1 MIMATKTNSRRTALW
16 WCLACIACIASPAL
30 AKVETGTLKLDSV
43 TTEQLI
49 GRFGVTEK
57 GSLTLKLTTAKKG
70 WERGEHAL
78 HILVFRDESY
88 KRWRDMIKKGSLCQ
102 ERNRLAD
109 IEKAVDLPHPLATH
123 AGHGFEYFVDPETG
137 RSYRINLETGDSD
150 WAEPDN
156 HPEGP
161 LNRVEHRET
170 TFTTTLA
177 HHRPKGRGRDV
188 ERVPVSAHWYVVV
201 ADCRLEFYDAHPPP
215 MKYHL
220 TFLRGDE
227 GERGGTS
234 HLPADLRGVGVL
246 YWTLLVAMVALA
258 VPGRSAIVGQYRRLG
273 RVHALVVGVGVAY
286 ALQTA
291 SIALE
296 LAHLAV
302 FSRDG
307 KGLQWRFTFFAAD
320 FAAEVFQGVAELL
333 ASLMLLFLACG
344 WTTVSLGTAGAR
356 LLGSLESGGGGGGSA
371 GSAGAEAEKREDE
384 AGRGKNGRG
393 GGGRGLGREIR
404 DRVPDGVVAVF
415 KGLLRDDDDPRVKAR
430 IQSVTRALQSPARLF
445 ARGAA
450 AASSVARGPAVP
462 GAILPAARAAASR
475 MSLGAFLVVALACAQ
490 IFLEIAARA
499 YTDDFSGFHDHE
511 HWPGY
516 GLCALRLSLAA
527 LFAVGNAS
535 ALQSAEMQDP
545 DAAGFLR
552 DLRAVGL
559 GWMLAFPGLVG
570 TAWMLPAMWRHR
582 WVTGGCVLLQSTGLV
597 GLGYLVSTSERFLAV
612 STVAPRSAS
621 VAGNVAG
628 ARGIASKLAVD

>member
-1 MIMATKTNSRRTALW
+1 
-16 WCLACIACIASPAL
+16 
-30 AKVETGTLKLDSV
+30 
-43 TTEQLI
+43 
-49 GRFGVTEK
+49 
-57 GSLTLKLTTAKKG
+57 
-70 WERGEHAL
+70 
-78 HILVFRDESY
+78 
-88 KRWRDMIKKGSLCQ
+88 MIKKGSLCQ
-102 ERNRLAD
+102 ERNKLAD

-137 RSYRINLETGDSD
+137 RPYRINLESGESD
-150 WAEPDN
+150 WAEPDD

-170 TFTTTLA
+170 TFSTSLA
-177 HHRPKGRGRDV
+177 HHRPEGRGRDV
-188 ERVPVSAHWYVVV
+188 KRVPVSAHWYVAL

-227 GERGGTS
+227 GDRGGSS

-258 VPGRSAIVGQYRRLG
+258 VPGRSAIVAQYRRLG
-273 RVHALVVGVGVAY
+273 RVHALVVGVCAAY

-302 FSRDG
+302 FSRNG
-307 KGLQWRFTFFAAD
+307 EGLQWRFTFFAAD
-320 FAAEVFQGVAELL
+320 FAAEVAQGAAELL

-356 LLGSLESGGGGGGSA
+356 LLGSLESGGGGGG
-371 GSAGAEAEKREDE
+371 GGGGEEAEKREDE
-384 AGRGKNGRG
+384 TGRGQRGGKNGG
-393 GGGRGLGREIR
+393 GLGREIR
-404 DRVPDGVVAVF
+404 NRVPDGVVAVF
-415 KGLLRDDDDPRVKAR
+415 KGLLKDDDDPLVKAR

-445 ARGAA
+445 SRGAA
-450 AASSVARGPAVP
+450 AASSVAPRVGSVP
-462 GAILPAARAAASR
+462 GFDPMTRAASG

-490 IFLEIAARA
+490 IFLEIASRT

-516 GLCALRLSLAA
+516 CLCALRLALAA

-545 DAAGFLR
+545 DAARFLR

-559 GWMLAFPGLVG
+559 GWMLAFPGLVA

-628 ARGIASKLAVD
+628 SRGIASKLAVD

>member
-1 MIMATKTNSRRTALW
+1 MA
-16 WCLACIACIASPAL
+16 
-30 AKVETGTLKLDSV
+30 
-43 TTEQLI
+43 
-49 GRFGVTEK
+49 
-57 GSLTLKLTTAKKG
+57 SLS
-70 WERGEHAL
+70 ERG
-78 HILVFRDESY
+78 
-88 KRWRDMIKKGSLCQ
+88 
-102 ERNRLAD
+102 
-109 IEKAVDLPHPLATH
+109 
-123 AGHGFEYFVDPETG
+123 
-137 RSYRINLETGDSD
+137 
-150 WAEPDN
+150 
-156 HPEGP
+156 
-161 LNRVEHRET
+161 
-170 TFTTTLA
+170 
-177 HHRPKGRGRDV
+177 
-188 ERVPVSAHWYVVV
+188 
-201 ADCRLEFYDAHPPP
+201 
-215 MKYHL
+215 
-220 TFLRGDE
+220 
-227 GERGGTS
+227 
-234 HLPADLRGVGVL
+234 
-246 YWTLLVAMVALA
+246 
-258 VPGRSAIVGQYRRLG
+258 LG
-273 RVHALVVGVGVAY
+273 NNFVVGVGVAY

-302 FSRDG
+302 FSRNG

-320 FAAEVFQGVAELL
+320 FAAEVFQGVAELI

-356 LLGSLESGGGGGGSA
+356 LLGSLESGGGGPG

-393 GGGRGLGREIR
+393 KNGGGLSREIR
-404 DRVPDGVVAVF
+404 DRVPDGVVAVV
-415 KGLLRDDDDPRVKAR
+415 KGLLKDDDDPRVKAR

-445 ARGAA
+445 ARGAVV
-450 AASSVARGPAVP
+450 ASSVAGAMPAAQAVP
-462 GAILPAARAAASR
+462 GFHPMTRAASR
-475 MSLGAFLVVALACAQ
+475 MSLGAFLVIALACVQ

-516 GLCALRLSLAA
+516 GLCALRLALAA

-545 DAAGFLR
+545 DAARFLR

-559 GWMLAFPGLVG
+559 GWMLAFPGLVA

>member
-356 LLGSLESGGGGGGSA
+356 LLGSLESGGGGGSA

-393 GGGRGLGREIR
+393 GGGRGLGREIG
-404 DRVPDGVVAVF
+404 DRVPDGVAAVF

-430 IQSVTRALQSPARLF
+430 IQSVTRAPQSPARLF

-462 GAILPAARAAASR
+462 GAISPGGSGGGEPDVARGVPGGGPRVRADLPGDCRQGVHRRLQRVSR
-475 MSLGAFLVVALACAQ
+475 SRALAGIRSVRPA
-490 IFLEIAARA
+490 FVSRR
-499 YTDDFSGFHDHE
+499 
-511 HWPGY
+511 
-516 GLCALRLSLAA
+516 ALRGWQRQRAP
-527 LFAVGNAS
+527 VGRDAGPGRGRVPS
-535 ALQSAEMQDP
+535 RPSRRGVGLDAGVPRARGHRV
-545 DAAGFLR
+545 DAAGDVAASMGDGR
-552 DLRAVGL
+552 VRAV
-559 GWMLAFPGLVG
+559 AID
-570 TAWMLPAMWRHR
+570 
-582 WVTGGCVLLQSTGLV
+582 
-597 GLGYLVSTSERFLAV
+597 
-612 STVAPRSAS
+612 
-621 VAGNVAG
+621 G
-628 ARGIASKLAVD
+628 ARRTRVPREHEREVPGGVDRGAEERERRG

>member
-1 MIMATKTNSRRTALW
+1 MIMATYTRRTALW
-16 WCLACIACIASPAL
+16 WCLACLACIASPAL
-30 AKVETGTLKLDSV
+30 AKVETGTVKLDSV

-137 RSYRINLETGDSD
+137 RSYRINLESGESD

-170 TFTTTLA
+170 TFTTPLV

-188 ERVPVSAHWYVVV
+188 ERTPVSAHWYVVV

-227 GERGGTS
+227 GTSGGTS

-302 FSRDG
+302 FSRNG
-307 KGLQWRFTFFAAD
+307 QGLQWRFTFFAAD
-320 FAAEVFQGVAELL
+320 FAAEVAQGVAELL

-356 LLGSLESGGGGGGSA
+356 LLGSLESGGGIGGSA

-384 AGRGKNGRG
+384 AGRARRGGKNGG
-393 GGGRGLGREIR
+393 GLGREIR

-415 KGLLRDDDDPRVKAR
+415 KGLLKDDDDPRVKAR

-450 AASSVARGPAVP
+450 VASSVAGAMPAAQAVP
-462 GAILPAARAAASR
+462 GFHPMTRAASR
-475 MSLGAFLVVALACAQ
+475 MSLGAFLVIALACVQ

-516 GLCALRLSLAA
+516 GLCALRLALAA

-545 DAAGFLR
+545 DAARFLR

-559 GWMLAFPGLVG
+559 GWMLAFPGLVA

>member
-1 MIMATKTNSRRTALW
+1 MATNSRTALW

-30 AKVETGTLKLDSV
+30 AKVETGTVKLDSV

-137 RSYRINLETGDSD
+137 RSYRINLESGESD
-150 WAEPDN
+150 WAEPDD

-170 TFTTTLA
+170 TFTTSLS

-227 GERGGTS
+227 GDRGGTS

-258 VPGRSAIVGQYRRLG
+258 VPGRSAIVAQYRRLG
-273 RVHALVVGVGVAY
+273 RVHALVVGVCAAY

-302 FSRDG
+302 FSRNG
-307 KGLQWRFTFFAAD
+307 EGLQWRFTFFAAD
-320 FAAEVFQGVAELL
+320 FAAEVAQGVAELL

-356 LLGSLESGGGGGGSA
+356 LLGSLESGGGIGGIG

-384 AGRGKNGRG
+384 AGRARRGGKNGG
-393 GGGRGLGREIR
+393 GLGREIR

-415 KGLLRDDDDPRVKAR
+415 KGLLKDDDDPRVKAR

-450 AASSVARGPAVP
+450 AASSVSRPIGSVP
-462 GAILPAARAAASR
+462 GFDPMTRAASG

-490 IFLEIAARA
+490 IFLEIASRT

-516 GLCALRLSLAA
+516 GLCALRLALAA

-545 DAAGFLR
+545 DAARFLR

-559 GWMLAFPGLVG
+559 GWMLAFPGLVA

-628 ARGIASKLAVD
+628 SRGIASKLAVD

>member
-1 MIMATKTNSRRTALW
+1 MATKTNSRRTALW

-215 MKYHL
+215 MKY
-220 TFLRGDE
+220 
-227 GERGGTS
+227 S
-234 HLPADLRGVGVL
+234 
-246 YWTLLVAMVALA
+246 
-258 VPGRSAIVGQYRRLG
+258 
-273 RVHALVVGVGVAY
+273 
-286 ALQTA
+286 
-291 SIALE
+291 
-296 LAHLAV
+296 
-302 FSRDG
+302 
-307 KGLQWRFTFFAAD
+307 
-320 FAAEVFQGVAELL
+320 
-333 ASLMLLFLACG
+333 LLFMN
-344 WTTVSLGTAGAR
+344 GA
-356 LLGSLESGGGGGGSA
+356 
-371 GSAGAEAEKREDE
+371 
-384 AGRGKNGRG
+384 
-393 GGGRGLGREIR
+393 
-404 DRVPDGVVAVF
+404 
-415 KGLLRDDDDPRVKAR
+415 
-430 IQSVTRALQSPARLF
+430 
-445 ARGAA
+445 
-450 AASSVARGPAVP
+450 
-462 GAILPAARAAASR
+462 
-475 MSLGAFLVVALACAQ
+475 
-490 IFLEIAARA
+490 
-499 YTDDFSGFHDHE
+499 
-511 HWPGY
+511 
-516 GLCALRLSLAA
+516 
-527 LFAVGNAS
+527 
-535 ALQSAEMQDP
+535 
-545 DAAGFLR
+545 
-552 DLRAVGL
+552 
-559 GWMLAFPGLVG
+559 
-570 TAWMLPAMWRHR
+570 
-582 WVTGGCVLLQSTGLV
+582 
-597 GLGYLVSTSERFLAV
+597 
-612 STVAPRSAS
+612 
-621 VAGNVAG
+621 
-628 ARGIASKLAVD
+628 

>member
-1 MIMATKTNSRRTALW
+1 MIDQMAPRSRTALW
-16 WCLACIACIASPAL
+16 CLALCLACLVSPAL
-30 AKVETGTLKLDSV
+30 AKVETGTVKLDSA

-123 AGHGFEYFVDPETG
+123 AGHGFEYFVDPESG
-137 RSYRINLETGDSD
+137 RSYRIDLESGESD
-150 WAEPDN
+150 WADPDN

-177 HHRPKGRGRDV
+177 HHTPKGRGRDV
-188 ERVPVSAHWYVVV
+188 EKVPKAAHWYVAVS
-201 ADCRLEFYDAHPPP
+201 DCRLEFYDARPPP

-227 GERGGTS
+227 GDGVGS
-234 HLPADLRGVGVL
+234 HLPADLSGIGVL
-246 YWTLLVAMVALA
+246 YWTLLLGMVAFA
-258 VPGRSAIVGQYRRLG
+258 VPGRAAVVGQFRRLG
-273 RVHALVVGVGVAY
+273 RVHALVLGVCVAY
-286 ALQTA
+286 VLQTA

-320 FAAEVFQGVAELL
+320 FAAEVAQGVAELL

-356 LLGSLESGGGGGGSA
+356 LLGSLESGGGGGA
-371 GSAGAEAEKREDE
+371 VAGAEAEKKE
-384 AGRGKNGRG
+384 AEGARSRGDKKG
-393 GGGRGLGREIR
+393 GLSREIR
-404 DRVPDGVVAVF
+404 DRVPDGVVAVV
-415 KGLLRDDDDPRVKAR
+415 KGLLKDDDDPRVKAR
-430 IQSVTRALQSPARLF
+430 IQAVTRALQSPARLF
-445 ARGAA
+445 TKGAA
-450 AASSVARGPAVP
+450 VASSVAGAVPSPSMSVP
-462 GAILPAARAAASR
+462 GAAALTRTAGR
-475 MSLGAFLVVALACAQ
+475 MSLGAFLVVSLVCAQ
-490 IFLEIAARA
+490 IFLEIASRT

-516 GLCALRLSLAA
+516 GLCALRLALAA

-545 DAAGFLR
+545 DAAKFLR

-582 WVTGGCVLLQSTGLV
+582 WVTGGCVLLQSAGLV
-597 GLGYLVSTSERFLAV
+597 GLGYLVSANERFLAV

-628 ARGIASKLAVD
+628 TRGIASKLAVD

>member
-1 MIMATKTNSRRTALW
+1 MIMATYTRRTALW
-16 WCLACIACIASPAL
+16 WCLACLACIASPAL
-30 AKVETGTLKLDSV
+30 AKVETGTVKLDSV

-137 RSYRINLETGDSD
+137 RSYRINLESGESD

-170 TFTTTLA
+170 TFTTPLV

-188 ERVPVSAHWYVVV
+188 ERTPVSAHWYVVV

-227 GERGGTS
+227 GTSGGTS

-302 FSRDG
+302 FSRNG

-320 FAAEVFQGVAELL
+320 FAAEVFQGVAELI

-356 LLGSLESGGGGGGSA
+356 LLGSLESGGGGPG

-393 GGGRGLGREIR
+393 KNGGGLSREIR
-404 DRVPDGVVAVF
+404 DRVPDGVVAVV
-415 KGLLRDDDDPRVKAR
+415 KGLLKDDDDPRVKAR
-430 IQSVTRALQSPARLF
+430 IQSPARLF

-450 AASSVARGPAVP
+450 VASSVAGAMPAAQAVP
-462 GAILPAARAAASR
+462 GFHPMTRAASR
-475 MSLGAFLVVALACAQ
+475 MSLGAFLVIALACAQ

-516 GLCALRLSLAA
+516 GLCALRLALAA

-545 DAAGFLR
+545 DAARFLR

-559 GWMLAFPGLVG
+559 GWMLAFPGLVA

>member
-30 AKVETGTLKLDSV
+30 AKVETGTVKLDSV

-227 GERGGTS
+227 GERGGTL

-246 YWTLLVAMVALA
+246 YWTLMVA
-258 VPGRSAIVGQYRRLG
+258 
-273 RVHALVVGVGVAY
+273 
-286 ALQTA
+286 
-291 SIALE
+291 
-296 LAHLAV
+296 
-302 FSRDG
+302 
-307 KGLQWRFTFFAAD
+307 
-320 FAAEVFQGVAELL
+320 
-333 ASLMLLFLACG
+333 
-344 WTTVSLGTAGAR
+344 
-356 LLGSLESGGGGGGSA
+356 
-371 GSAGAEAEKREDE
+371 
-384 AGRGKNGRG
+384 
-393 GGGRGLGREIR
+393 
-404 DRVPDGVVAVF
+404 
-415 KGLLRDDDDPRVKAR
+415 
-430 IQSVTRALQSPARLF
+430 SPPF
-445 ARGAA
+445 
-450 AASSVARGPAVP
+450 
-462 GAILPAARAAASR
+462 PAARRLSGSTAGWAGYTRSSWASASR
-475 MSLGAFLVVALACAQ
+475 PRCRRRPSPWSWRTSPSFPETARVCSGGSRSSPLISRRRFSRASRNFSL
-490 IFLEIAARA
+490 R
-499 YTDDFSGFHDHE
+499 
-511 HWPGY
+511 
-516 GLCALRLSLAA
+516 
-527 LFAVGNAS
+527 
-535 ALQSAEMQDP
+535 
-545 DAAGFLR
+545 
-552 DLRAVGL
+552 
-559 GWMLAFPGLVG
+559 
-570 TAWMLPAMWRHR
+570 
-582 WVTGGCVLLQSTGLV
+582 
-597 GLGYLVSTSERFLAV
+597 
-612 STVAPRSAS
+612 
-621 VAGNVAG
+621 
-628 ARGIASKLAVD
+628 

>member
-1 MIMATKTNSRRTALW
+1 MIMATNSRTALW

-30 AKVETGTLKLDSV
+30 AKVETGTVKLDSV

-137 RSYRINLETGDSD
+137 RSYRINLESGESD
-150 WAEPDN
+150 WAEPDD

-170 TFTTTLA
+170 TFTTSLA

-227 GERGGTS
+227 GDRGGTS

-258 VPGRSAIVGQYRRLG
+258 VPGRSAIVAQYRRLG
-273 RVHALVVGVGVAY
+273 RVHALVVGVCAAY

-302 FSRDG
+302 FSRNG
-307 KGLQWRFTFFAAD
+307 QGLQWRFTFFAAD
-320 FAAEVFQGVAELL
+320 FAAEVAQGVAELL

-356 LLGSLESGGGGGGSA
+356 LLGSLESGGGIGGSA

-384 AGRGKNGRG
+384 AGRARRGGKNGG
-393 GGGRGLGREIR
+393 GLGREIR

-415 KGLLRDDDDPRVKAR
+415 KGLLKDDDDPRVKAR

-450 AASSVARGPAVP
+450 AASSVTPRVGSVP
-462 GAILPAARAAASR
+462 GFDPMTRAASGT
-475 MSLGAFLVVALACAQ
+475 SLGAFLVVALACAQ
-490 IFLEIAARA
+490 IFLEICART

-516 GLCALRLSLAA
+516 GLCLLRLALAA

-545 DAAGFLR
+545 DAARFLR

-559 GWMLAFPGLVG
+559 GWMLAFPGLVA

-582 WVTGGCVLLQSTGLV
+582 WVTGGCVTLQSTGLV

-628 ARGIASKLAVD
+628 SRGIASKLAVD